1 MNREV
6 EIYIE
11 GTTVNNYDKLDLF
24 KDEFINIS
32 SSIQNIQDL
41 SKVYTDF
48 SQSFTVPSTPN
59 NDRIFEYFYQNDV
72 DNSIDHNLRRYA
84 YIEVGKTPFR
94 SGKIQLEGSIVKNS
108 KAEHYTITFYGD
120 LVSLKD
126 TFSNKKLSDL
136 DYSAIS
142 NPYTGAGV
150 KARLTDTTTDYDV
163 RYPMISSDGY
173 WTYADATS
181 TDLSTGTGRLV
192 WNELFPAIKVSKI
205 FEAIQTD
212 FGLTFNSNF
221 LNSDVFKKLFL
232 WCKNTDNQ
240 DNKMNGYDMVIDSF
254 DENKN
259 IYFDSLP
266 SAYDSTNNEFIFS
279 GWDGS
284 GLINGMTSHTLA
296 VTIIETSVPGTI
308 FFIDVYEDG
317 ILASTVQ
324 INTSIEN
331 NKVVKSLIANTVFSF
346 NVKLK
351 IRSVENV
358 NVKYNVIYSKYANR
372 VNVQPF
378 FFPVT
383 SIVCKKTSNL
393 TMSSSSNSIY
403 LNVPNITIADFFSG
417 ILKQF
422 NLTCYATAYNTFQI
436 EPLDDW
442 YSKGAII
449 DITKHIDVDT
459 ISVDRLPL
467 YKNIS
472 FNYEKSESFINR
484 GFGDLYGREWGDTSL
499 NYDYD
504 GGDYSVKLPF
514 ENLQFSKFSTTPM
527 QVAYSL
533 TKYPDYK
540 SYIPKPV
547 LLYYNGAM
555 TTAIRFYD
563 GTTETTETNLALF
576 GNDLSY
582 NNQIYSLNFAPETS
596 TWYDKPIENSLF
608 ANYYF
613 GYLSN
618 LFNSKNRLTKLTA
631 YFPISLITSLKLNDR
646 LIIKDKRYL
655 INTINSEITNGKV
668 ELELIN
674 DFRPIRNSTGLFT
687 VGDLGGTVEV
697 GVGLS
702 TTAQSSNISTVTSG
716 VTFSTS
722 TITTD
727 TNVLVTIPS
736 NPNPKYILT
745 SQSGEILISQDSF
758 NIRSQQG
765 DDATI
770 VIDVDETM
778 RDGSTDAYT
787 IEILQE

>member
-11 GTTVNNYDKLDLF
+11 GTTVNNYEKIDLF

-126 TFSNKKLSDL
+126 IFSNKKLRDL
-136 DYSAIS
+136 DFSAIP

-150 KARLTDTTTDYDV
+150 KARLTDTATDYDV
-163 RYPMISSDGY
+163 RYPMISSNKL
-173 WTYADATS
+173 WTYGDASS
-181 TDLSTGTGRLV
+181 TDLSTTTGRLS
-192 WNELFPAIKVSKI
+192 WNDLFPAIKVSKI
-205 FEAIQTD
+205 FQAIQTD
-212 FGLTFNSNF
+212 FGLTFNSTF
-221 LNSDVFKKLFL
+221 LDSDLFKKLFL

-240 DNKMNGYDMVIDSF
+240 DAKMNGYDLIVDSYVDNVAAGGYNSTENSYTLIAGSSEPYTHDINFTITNPPSIGSGWVIYVDVYKDGIFTSTVKINT
-254 DENKN
+254 D
-259 IYFDSLP
+259 
-266 SAYDSTNNEFIFS
+266 TNNS
-279 GWDGS
+279 LLVYTSTLKGS
-284 GLINGMTSHTLA
+284 T
-296 VTIIETSVPGTI
+296 
-308 FFIDVYEDG
+308 
-317 ILASTVQ
+317 
-324 INTSIEN
+324 
-331 NKVVKSLIANTVFSF
+331 IANSSI
-346 NVKLK
+346 KLK
-351 IRSVENV
+351 IRSEQAINIQYTITMERYTYRYRQTFNDYKKFSFGEVV
-358 NVKYNVIYSKYANR
+358 A
-372 VNVQPF
+372 
-378 FFPVT
+378 
-383 SIVCKKTSNL
+383 KKTTSL
-393 TMSSSSNSIY
+393 VMSFSSNSIN
-403 LNVPNITIADFFSG
+403 LNAPDITISDFFSG

-422 NLTCYATAYNTFQI
+422 NLTCYATKLNTFTI

-442 YSKGAII
+442 YSKGGVI
-449 DITKHIDVDT
+449 DITKYVDVDE
-459 ISVDRLPL
+459 INVDRLPL

-472 FNYEKSESFINR
+472 FNYEKSESVINR
-484 GFGDLYGREWGDTSL
+484 QFGDAYGREWGDTSL
-499 NYDYD
+499 NYEYD
-504 GGDYSVKLPF
+504 GGDYNIKVPF
-514 ENLQFSKFSTTPM
+514 ENLEFQKYSTTPM
-527 QVAYSL
+527 QVGFSL
-533 TKYPDYK
+533 TKAPDYK

-555 TTAIRFYD
+555 TTSIKFYD

-596 TWYDKPIENSLF
+596 TWYDVPVQNSLF

-618 LFNSKNRLTKLTA
+618 LFNTKNRLTKLTA

-668 ELELIN
+668 QLELIN
-674 DFRPIRNSTGLFT
+674 DFRPVKNLTIGVYKVSE
-687 VGDLGGTVEV
+687 LGGTIKIPIN
-697 GVGLS
+697 LS
-702 TTAQSSNISTVTSG
+702 NNVYSSTLTSPTFG
-716 VTFSTS
+716 VTFSDS
-722 TITTD
+722 LIYHSEIIT
-727 TNVLVTIPS
+727 VTVPA
-736 NPNPKYILT
+736 NPNPVYEFI
-745 SQSGEILISQDSF
+745 SEEGYALITDDSF
-758 NIRSQQG
+758 NLISEQG
-765 DDATI
+765 DDELVT
-770 VIDVDETM
+770 VDVLETYTN
-778 RDGSTDAYT
+778 GTTEGYT
-787 IEILQE
+787 IEIIQG

>member
-41 SKVYTDF
+41 SKVYSDF
-48 SQSFTVPSTPN
+48 SQPFTVPSTPN
-59 NDRIFEYFYQNDV
+59 NDKIFEYFYQNDV

-150 KARLTDTTTDYDV
+150 KARLTDTATDYDV

-173 WTYADATS
+173 WTYADASS
-181 TDLSTGTGRLV
+181 TDLSTSTGRLT

-240 DNKMNGYDMVIDSF
+240 DNKMNGSSMVIDSYTDYANSVTGLNEDIYQTDTNTF
-254 DENKN
+254 KFLSHPQNKARMEATVIIN
-259 IYFDSLP
+259 KPTAIGSFIVYVDTYYNGVRISTTKIDSSISNSEIVYSTPFQNMDFQLYFKVRSEAPVNLQ
-266 SAYDSTNNEFIFS
+266 YTIQVNRNNE
-279 GWDGS
+279 DY
-284 GLINGMTSHTLA
+284 
-296 VTIIETSVPGTI
+296 SVNLG
-308 FFIDVYEDG
+308 Y
-317 ILASTVQ
+317 VQ
-324 INTSIEN
+324 AFKNTDL
-331 NKVVKSLIANTVFSF
+331 VL
-346 NVKLK
+346 
-351 IRSVENV
+351 
-358 NVKYNVIYSKYANR
+358 
-372 VNVQPF
+372 
-378 FFPVT
+378 
-383 SIVCKKTSNL
+383 SN
-393 TMSSSSNSIY
+393 SSNSIY

-422 NLTCYATAYNTFQI
+422 NLTCYATAFNTFQI
-436 EPLDDW
+436 EPVDDW

-449 DITKHIDVDT
+449 DITKYVDVND
-459 ISVDRLPL
+459 INIDRLPL

-484 GFGDLYGREWGDTSL
+484 QFGDFAGREWGDTSL

-514 ENLQFSKFSTTPM
+514 ENLQFSKYSTTPM
-527 QVAYSL
+527 QVAFSL

-596 TWYDKPIENSLF
+596 TWYNTPIENSLF

-668 ELELIN
+668 QLELIN

-687 VGDLGGTVEV
+687 ADDLGGTITV

-702 TTAQSSNISTVTSG
+702 TTAQSSNISTVTTG

-727 TNVLVTIPS
+727 TNVLVTIPA
-736 NPNPKYILT
+736 NPDPKYILT
-745 SQSGEILISQDSF
+745 SQSGETLISQDSF
-758 NIRSQQG
+758 NLRSQQG

-778 RDGSTDAYT
+778 RDGSTDSYT
-787 IEILQE
+787 INILQE

>member
-6 EIYIE
+6 DIYIE

-142 NPYTGAGV
+142 NPYNAAGV
-150 KARLTDTTTDYDV
+150 KARIIDTTTDYDV
-163 RYPMISSDGY
+163 RYPLISSDGY
-173 WTYADATS
+173 WTYGDASS
-181 TDLSTGTGRLV
+181 TDLSTSTGRLT

-205 FEAIQTD
+205 FQAIQTD

-221 LNSDVFKKLFL
+221 LNSELFKKLFL
-232 WCKNTDNQ
+232 WCKNTENLDTKLNGNSLTYSATENTITPAVYDNGKF
-240 DNKMNGYDMVIDSF
+240 NLV
-254 DENKN
+254 
-259 IYFDSLP
+259 
-266 SAYDSTNNEFIFS
+266 
-279 GWDGS
+279 GS
-284 GLINGMTSHTLA
+284 QNA
-296 VTIIETSVPGTI
+296 TIW
-308 FFIDVYEDG
+308 
-317 ILASTVQ
+317 
-324 INTSIEN
+324 
-331 NKVVKSLIANTVFSF
+331 
-346 NVKLK
+346 
-351 IRSVENV
+351 
-358 NVKYNVIYSKYANR
+358 VKYNVYFNLDYISVGTA
-372 VNVQPF
+372 VNLDIDVYKNDLFSHTIQT
-378 FFPVT
+378 V
-383 SIVCKKTSNL
+383 STSNNHTLINVTQGNTEFNEVVTLRVKTDVNCDIKYNVVVEKLWLGTFFDLNTGQTVYVLPQGSVIARQTNLFSL
-393 TMSSSSNSIY
+393 TSGVNSIY

-422 NLTCYATAYNTFQI
+422 NLTCYATAFNTFQI
-436 EPLDDW
+436 EPVDDW

-449 DITKHIDVDT
+449 DITKYVDVND
-459 ISVDRLPL
+459 INIDRLPL

-484 GFGDLYGREWGDTSL
+484 QFGDFAGREWGDTSL

-596 TWYDKPIENSLF
+596 TWYNTPIENSLF

-646 LIIKDKRYL
+646 LVIKDKRYL

-687 VGDLGGTVEV
+687 VDDLGGTVEV

-727 TNVLVTIPS
+727 TNVLITIPS

-758 NIRSQQG
+758 NLRSQQG

>member
-6 EIYIE
+6 QIYIE
-11 GTTVNNYDKLDLF
+11 GTTAGNYDKLDLF
-24 KDEFINIS
+24 KDEQINVS

-48 SQSFTVPSTPN
+48 SQSFTVPATPN
-59 NDRIFEYFYQNDV
+59 NNAIFEYFYENDV
-72 DNSIDHNLRRYA
+72 DNAIDHNLRRYA
-84 YIEVGKTPFR
+84 YIEIGLTPFR
-94 SGKIQLEGSIVKNS
+94 SGKIQLEGSSVKDG
-108 KAEHYTITFYGD
+108 KVEHYTITFYGD

-136 DYSAIS
+136 DYSSIS

-181 TDLSTGTGRLV
+181 TDLSTTTGRLN

-221 LNSDVFKKLFL
+221 LNSDLFKKLFL

-240 DNKMNGYDMVIDSF
+240 DAKMNGAEMVIDTFTSIANSTTGLNE
-254 DENKN
+254 D
-259 IYFDSLP
+259 IYR
-266 SAYDSTNNEFIFS
+266 ASTNTFHIFGTNQS
-279 GWDGS
+279 QARTQVRVIIDKPIWTTGS
-284 GLINGMTSHTLA
+284 TN
-296 VTIIETSVPGTI
+296 I
-308 FFIDVYEDG
+308 FYIDVYSAG
-317 ILASTVQ
+317 VFISTTKIDFAISNSEIVYSTPYGWANFE
-324 INTSIEN
+324 IN
-331 NKVVKSLIANTVFSF
+331 F
-346 NVKLK
+346 K
-351 IRSVENV
+351 IRSEGN
-358 NVKYNVIYSKYANR
+358 I
-372 VNVQPF
+372 NVQY
-378 FFPVT
+378 T
-383 SIVCKKTSNL
+383 IEATRYNQDYSIILGADLCYKNTDLALSN
-393 TMSSSSNSIY
+393 SSNSIY
-403 LNVPNITIADFFSG
+403 LNVPNITVADFFSG

-422 NLTCYATAYNTFQI
+422 NLTCYATGVDTFQI

-442 YSKGAII
+442 YSKGAVV
-449 DITKHIDVDT
+449 DITNYIDTDT
-459 ISVDRLPL
+459 IGVDRLPL

-484 GFGDLYGREWGDTSL
+484 QFGDMYGREWGDTSM

-504 GGDYSVKLPF
+504 GGDYKVQLPF
-514 ENLQFSKFSTTPM
+514 ENLQFQKFSTTPM

-533 TKYPDYK
+533 TKAPDFK

-563 GTTETTETNLALF
+563 GTTETTETNIALF

-582 NNQIYSLNFAPETS
+582 NNQVYSLNFAPETS
-596 TWYDKPIENSLF
+596 TWYETPIQNSLF

-613 GYLSN
+613 SYLSN
-618 LFNSKNRLTKLTA
+618 LFNLKNRLTKLSA

-646 LIIKDKRYL
+646 VIIKDKRYL
-655 INTINSEITNGKV
+655 INSISSELTGGKV
-668 ELELIN
+668 QLELIN
-674 DFRPIRNSTGLFT
+674 DFRPVKNANGWLNFVESS
-687 VGDLGGTVEV
+687 GGNVTV
-697 GVGLS
+697 GVGVGSTVQSVSLS
-702 TTAQSSNISTVTSG
+702 TVASG

-722 TITTD
+722 TFTAD
-727 TNVLVTIPS
+727 TNVVVSVPTNSDPIIEFTTEEG
-736 NPNPKYILT
+736 YT
-745 SQSGEILISQDSF
+745 LITEDSF
-758 NIRSQQG
+758 ILRSEQG
-765 DDATI
+765 NDNTI

-778 RDGSTDAYT
+778 LDGTTDSYE
-787 IEILQE
+787 INILQE

>member
-59 NDRIFEYFYQNDV
+59 NDKIFEYFYQNDV

-142 NPYTGAGV
+142 NPYNAAGV
-150 KARLTDTTTDYDV
+150 KARITDTTTDYDV
-163 RYPMISSDGY
+163 RYPLISSDGY
-173 WTYADATS
+173 WTYGDASS
-181 TDLSTGTGRLV
+181 TDLSTSTGRLT

-221 LNSDVFKKLFL
+221 LNSELFKKLFL
-232 WCKNTDNQ
+232 WCKNTENLDTKLNGNSLTYSATENTITPEVYDNGKF
-240 DNKMNGYDMVIDSF
+240 NLV
-254 DENKN
+254 
-259 IYFDSLP
+259 
-266 SAYDSTNNEFIFS
+266 
-279 GWDGS
+279 GS
-284 GLINGMTSHTLA
+284 QNA
-296 VTIIETSVPGTI
+296 TIW
-308 FFIDVYEDG
+308 
-317 ILASTVQ
+317 
-324 INTSIEN
+324 
-331 NKVVKSLIANTVFSF
+331 
-346 NVKLK
+346 
-351 IRSVENV
+351 
-358 NVKYNVIYSKYANR
+358 VKYNVYFNLDYISVGTA
-372 VNVQPF
+372 VNLDIDVYKNDLFSHTIQT
-378 FFPVT
+378 V
-383 SIVCKKTSNL
+383 STSNNHTLINVTQGNTEFNEVVTLRVKTDVNCDIKYNVVVEKLWLGTFFDLNTGQTVYVLPQGSVIARQTNLFSL
-393 TMSSSSNSIY
+393 TSGVNSIY

-422 NLTCYATAYNTFQI
+422 NLTCYATAFNTFQI
-436 EPLDDW
+436 EPVDDW
-442 YSKGAII
+442 YSKGAVI

-484 GFGDLYGREWGDTSL
+484 AFGDASNREWGDTSL

-504 GGDYSVKLPF
+504 GGDYTVKLPF

-596 TWYDKPIENSLF
+596 TWYNTPIENSLF

-646 LIIKDKRYL
+646 LVIKDKRYL

-668 ELELIN
+668 QLELIN

-687 VGDLGGTVEV
+687 VDDLGGTVEV
-697 GVGLS
+697 GVGLT

-758 NIRSQQG
+758 NLRSQQG

-787 IEILQE
+787 INILQE

>member
-11 GTTVNNYDKLDLF
+11 GTTVNNYDKIDLF

-94 SGKIQLEGSIVKNS
+94 SGKIQLEGSIVKNN

-150 KARLTDTTTDYDV
+150 KARLTDTATDYDV

-173 WTYADATS
+173 WTYADGTS
-181 TDLSTGTGRLV
+181 TDLSTSTGKLY
-192 WNELFPAIKVSKI
+192 WDELFPAIKVSKI

-240 DNKMNGYDMVIDSF
+240 DAKMNGYSMLIDSNTEF
-254 DENKN
+254 ANSITGLIQN
-259 IYFDSLP
+259 IYDS
-266 SAYDSTNNEFIFS
+266 STNSYNLISIFS
-279 GWDGS
+279 
-284 GLINGMTSHTLA
+284 NKA
-296 VTIIETSVPGTI
+296 KTSVRIIINKPIWLIGSTYI
-308 FFIDVYEDG
+308 FYIDVYTNG
-317 ILASTVQ
+317 VLTSTSK
-324 INTSIEN
+324 IDYSTDNS
-331 NKVVKSLIANTVFSF
+331 ATVLEVPFGTYAY
-346 NVKLK
+346 NVNFK
-351 IRSVENV
+351 IRSEQNV
-358 NVKYNVIYSKYANR
+358 NVQYTIEVSRENFDGSEFLGGCFSVKNTDLVL
-372 VNVQPF
+372 
-378 FFPVT
+378 
-383 SIVCKKTSNL
+383 SN
-393 TMSSSSNSIY
+393 SSNSIY

-436 EPLDDW
+436 EPVDDW

-449 DITKHIDVDT
+449 DITKYVDVND
-459 ISVDRLPL
+459 INIDRLPL

-484 GFGDLYGREWGDTSL
+484 AFGDASNREWGDTSL

-527 QVAYSL
+527 QVAFSL

-555 TTAIRFYD
+555 TTAIKFYD

-655 INTINSEITNGKV
+655 INTINSEITSGKV
-668 ELELIN
+668 QLELIH
-674 DFRPIRNSTGLFT
+674 DFRPIRNSTGLFN

-702 TTAQSSNISTVTSG
+702 TTAQSSNISTVTTG

-736 NPNPKYILT
+736 NPDPKYILT

-778 RDGSTDAYT
+778 IDGSTDAYT
-787 IEILQE
+787 INILQE

>member
-11 GTTVNNYDKLDLF
+11 GTEPNTTLGYGYNYDKLDLF

-48 SQSFTVPSTPN
+48 SQSFTVPSTSN
-59 NDRIFEYFYQNDV
+59 NDKIFEYFYQNDV

-136 DYSAIS
+136 NYSAIS

-150 KARLTDTTTDYDV
+150 KARLTDTATDYDV
-163 RYPMISSDGY
+163 RYPMISSNGY
-173 WTYADATS
+173 WTYSDATS
-181 TDLSTGTGRLV
+181 TDLSTSTGKLY
-192 WNELFPAIKVSKI
+192 WDELFPAIKVSKI

-240 DNKMNGYDMVIDSF
+240 DAKMNGYDMVIDTYIDYANSVTSF
-254 DENKN
+254 TEN
-259 IYFDSLP
+259 IYQTTGNYFRIFGSTTGYVKNQCYVRIDLP
-266 SAYDSTNNEFIFS
+266 ISGSYIFY
-279 GWDGS
+279 
-284 GLINGMTSHTLA
+284 
-296 VTIIETSVPGTI
+296 
-308 FFIDVYEDG
+308 IDVYKNGLLISTTKMDNSNYELVYQTASSSNYLED
-317 ILASTVQ
+317 IY
-324 INTSIEN
+324 
-331 NKVVKSLIANTVFSF
+331 F
-346 NVKLK
+346 K
-351 IRSVENV
+351 IRSEQNV
-358 NVKYNVIYSKYANR
+358 NVQYTIEVFRTSATG
-372 VNVQPF
+372 VNLGYVQA
-378 FFPVT
+378 VKNT
-383 SIVCKKTSNL
+383 NL
-393 TMSSSSNSIY
+393 VMSSSSNSIY

-422 NLTCYATAYNTFQI
+422 NLTCYATAFNTFQI

-442 YSKGAII
+442 YSKGAVI
-449 DITKHIDVDT
+449 DITKYVDVND
-459 ISVDRLPL
+459 INIDRLPL

-484 GFGDLYGREWGDTSL
+484 AFGDASNREWGDTSL

-504 GGDYSVKLPF
+504 GGDYTVKLPF

-527 QVAYSL
+527 QVGYSL
-533 TKYPDYK
+533 TKHPDYK

-668 ELELIN
+668 QLELIN

-687 VGDLGGTVEV
+687 ADDLGGTITV

-702 TTAQSSNISTVTSG
+702 TTAQSSNISTVTTG

-758 NIRSQQG
+758 NLRSQQG

-778 RDGSTDAYT
+778 RDGSTDSYT
-787 IEILQE
+787 INILQE

>member
-1 MNREV
+1 MNRQV

-11 GTTVNNYDKLDLF
+11 GTAANQYEKIDLF

-72 DNSIDHNLRRYA
+72 DNAIDHNLRRYA

-94 SGKIQLEGSIVKNS
+94 SGKIQLEGSNLKSN

-126 TFSNKKLSDL
+126 LFSNKKLSDL
-136 DYSAIS
+136 DYSAIT

-150 KARLTDTTTDYDV
+150 KARLTDTATDYDV
-163 RYPMISSDGY
+163 RYPMITSKNV
-173 WTYADATS
+173 WTYGDASS
-181 TDLSTGTGRLV
+181 TDLSTTTGRV
-192 WNELFPAIKVSKI
+192 NWNELFPAIKVSKI

-221 LNSDVFKKLFL
+221 LNSELFTKLFL

-240 DNKMNGYDMVIDSF
+240 DAKMNGYEMLIDTFTDNTNTAGGSYNSTTNTFTPTGIVNDRVVHSISVKIDSTHV
-254 DENKN
+254 
-259 IYFDSLP
+259 
-266 SAYDSTNNEFIFS
+266 A
-279 GWDGS
+279 
-284 GLINGMTSHTLA
+284 
-296 VTIIETSVPGTI
+296 GTI
-308 FFIDVYEDG
+308 VYVDVYVDG
-317 ILASTVQ
+317 ILKNTVKYDLDNDNYNIVYSSDLLGYSYNNVNLKVRSESSINLRYTINLSKSRYTNFGGSTTQLIGTV
-324 INTSIEN
+324 NA
-331 NKVVKSLIANTVFSF
+331 VKSSDLV
-346 NVKLK
+346 
-351 IRSVENV
+351 
-358 NVKYNVIYSKYANR
+358 
-372 VNVQPF
+372 
-378 FFPVT
+378 
-383 SIVCKKTSNL
+383 
-393 TMSSSSNSIY
+393 MSSSSNSIY

-436 EPLDDW
+436 EPIDDW
-442 YSKGAII
+442 YSKGAV
-449 DITKHIDVDT
+449 IDVT
-459 ISVDRLPL
+459 KFVNVEEINVDRLPL

-484 GFGDLYGREWGDTSL
+484 QFGDYAGREWGDTSL

-504 GGDYSVKLPF
+504 GGDYAVKLPF
-514 ENLQFSKFSTTPM
+514 ENLQFQKYSTTPM
-527 QVAYSL
+527 QVGFSL
-533 TKYPDYK
+533 TKAPDFK
-540 SYIPKPV
+540 SYIPKPI

-555 TTAIRFYD
+555 STAIRFYD
-563 GTTETTETNLALF
+563 GTTETTENNIALF

-582 NNQIYSLNFAPETS
+582 NNQIYSLNFAPEDS
-596 TWYDKPIENSLF
+596 SWYNTPIQNSLF

-655 INTINSEITNGKV
+655 INTINSEITSGKV
-668 ELELIN
+668 QLELIN
-674 DFRPIRNSTGLFT
+674 DFRPVRNRVGLLN
-687 VGDLGGTVEV
+687 VLDSGGTITV
-697 GVGLS
+697 GVGVG
-702 TTAQSSNISTVTSG
+702 ANVSNSYLSTVTSG
-716 VTFSTS
+716 VTFSTNNLS
-722 TITTD
+722 QD
-727 TNVLVTIPS
+727 TNVGIYIPS
-736 NPNPKYILT
+736 NPTPLYEFIT
-745 SQSGEILISQDSF
+745 DEGYELITNDSF
-758 NIRSQQG
+758 NIVSEQG
-765 DDATI
+765 TDRT
-770 VIDVDETM
+770 VTIDVLETLNN
-778 RDGSTDAYT
+778 GSTESYT
-787 IEILQE
+787 IEILQQ

>member
-41 SKVYTDF
+41 SKVYSDF
-48 SQSFTVPSTPN
+48 SQPFTVPSTPN
-59 NDRIFEYFYQNDV
+59 NDKIFEYFYQNDV

-150 KARLTDTTTDYDV
+150 KARLTDTATDYDV

-173 WTYADATS
+173 WTYADASS
-181 TDLSTGTGRLV
+181 TDLSTSTGRLT

-240 DNKMNGYDMVIDSF
+240 DNKMNGSSMVIDSYTDYANSVTGLNEDIYQTDTNTF
-254 DENKN
+254 KFLSHPQNKARMEATVIIN
-259 IYFDSLP
+259 KPTAIGSFIVYVDTYYNGVRISTTKIDSSISNSEIVYSTPFQNMDFQLYFKVRSEAPVNLQ
-266 SAYDSTNNEFIFS
+266 YTIQVNRNNE
-279 GWDGS
+279 DY
-284 GLINGMTSHTLA
+284 
-296 VTIIETSVPGTI
+296 SVNLG
-308 FFIDVYEDG
+308 Y
-317 ILASTVQ
+317 VQ
-324 INTSIEN
+324 AFKNTDL
-331 NKVVKSLIANTVFSF
+331 VL
-346 NVKLK
+346 
-351 IRSVENV
+351 
-358 NVKYNVIYSKYANR
+358 
-372 VNVQPF
+372 
-378 FFPVT
+378 
-383 SIVCKKTSNL
+383 SN
-393 TMSSSSNSIY
+393 SSNSIY

-422 NLTCYATAYNTFQI
+422 NLTCYATAFNTFQI
-436 EPLDDW
+436 EPVDDW

-449 DITKHIDVDT
+449 DITKYVDVND
-459 ISVDRLPL
+459 INIDRLPL

-484 GFGDLYGREWGDTSL
+484 QFGDFAGREWGDTSL

-504 GGDYSVKLPF
+504 GGDYTVKLPF

-547 LLYYNGAM
+547 LLYYNDAM

-582 NNQIYSLNFAPETS
+582 NNQIYSLNFSPETS
-596 TWYDKPIENSLF
+596 TWYNTPIENSLF

-687 VGDLGGTVEV
+687 VDDLGGTITV

-702 TTAQSSNISTVTSG
+702 TTAQSSNISTVTTG

-736 NPNPKYILT
+736 NPDPKYILT

-758 NIRSQQG
+758 NLRSQQG

-787 IEILQE
+787 INILQE

>member
-1 MNREV
+1 MNRQV

-11 GTTVNNYDKLDLF
+11 GTAANQYEKIDLF

-72 DNSIDHNLRRYA
+72 DNTIDHNLRRYA

-94 SGKIQLEGSIVKNS
+94 SGKIQLEGSNLKSN

-126 TFSNKKLSDL
+126 LFSNKKLSDL

-150 KARLTDTTTDYDV
+150 KARLTDTVTDYDV
-163 RYPMISSDGY
+163 RYPMITSNKV
-173 WTYADATS
+173 WTYGDASS
-181 TDLSTGTGRLV
+181 TDLSTTTGRV
-192 WNELFPAIKVSKI
+192 NWNELFPAIKVSKI

-221 LNSDVFKKLFL
+221 LNSELFTKLFL

-240 DNKMNGYDMVIDSF
+240 DAKMNGYDMLIDSNTDF
-254 DENKN
+254 VNSVTGLNEDIYQSSDNSYKLASSPSNKAKTSVRILIDKPITIGSYILYIDSYINGVRVSTTKIDSNYDNSAIVWEAPFGNYNYN
-259 IYFDSLP
+259 IKFKVRSEQNINIQYTIDVSR
-266 SAYDSTNNEFIFS
+266 FS
-279 GWDGS
+279 SDGS
-284 GLINGMTSHTLA
+284 IFLGGNLSIKNTDLLLA
-296 VTIIETSVPGTI
+296 
-308 FFIDVYEDG
+308 
-317 ILASTVQ
+317 
-324 INTSIEN
+324 N
-331 NKVVKSLIANTVFSF
+331 
-346 NVKLK
+346 
-351 IRSVENV
+351 
-358 NVKYNVIYSKYANR
+358 
-372 VNVQPF
+372 
-378 FFPVT
+378 
-383 SIVCKKTSNL
+383 
-393 TMSSSSNSIY
+393 SSNSIY

-436 EPLDDW
+436 EPIDDW
-442 YSKGAII
+442 YSKGAV
-449 DITKHIDVDT
+449 IDVT
-459 ISVDRLPL
+459 KFVNVEEINVDRLPL

-484 GFGDLYGREWGDTSL
+484 QFGDYAGREWGDTSL

-504 GGDYSVKLPF
+504 GGDYAVKLPF
-514 ENLQFSKFSTTPM
+514 ENLQFQKYSTTPM
-527 QVAYSL
+527 QVGFSL
-533 TKYPDYK
+533 TKSPDYK
-540 SYIPKPV
+540 SYIPKPI

-555 TTAIRFYD
+555 STAIRFYD
-563 GTTETTETNLALF
+563 GTTETTENNIALF

-582 NNQIYSLNFAPETS
+582 NNQIYSLNFAPEDS
-596 TWYDKPIENSLF
+596 SWYNTPIQNSLF

-655 INTINSEITNGKV
+655 INTINSEITSGKV
-668 ELELIN
+668 QLELIN
-674 DFRPIRNSTGLFT
+674 DFRPVRNR
-687 VGDLGGTVEV
+687 VGQLNVLDSGGTITV
-697 GVGLS
+697 GVGVG
-702 TTAQSSNISTVTSG
+702 TNVSNSYLSTVTSG
-716 VTFSTS
+716 VTFSTNNLS
-722 TITTD
+722 QD
-727 TNVLVTIPS
+727 TNVDVYIPS
-736 NPNPKYILT
+736 NPSPLYEFIT
-745 SQSGEILISQDSF
+745 EEGYELITNDSF
-758 NIRSQQG
+758 NIVSEQG
-765 DDATI
+765 TDRT
-770 VIDVDETM
+770 VTIDVLETLNN
-778 RDGSTDAYT
+778 GSTESYT
-787 IEILQE
+787 IEILQQ

>member
-6 EIYIE
+6 QIYIE
-11 GTTVNNYDKLDLF
+11 GTTAGNYDKLDLF
-24 KDEFINIS
+24 KDEQINVS

-48 SQSFTVPSTPN
+48 SQSFTVPATPN
-59 NDRIFEYFYQNDV
+59 NNAIFEYFYENDV
-72 DNSIDHNLRRYA
+72 DNAIDHNLRRYA
-84 YIEVGKTPFR
+84 YIEIGLTPFR
-94 SGKIQLEGSIVKNS
+94 SGKIQLEGSSIKDGKV
-108 KAEHYTITFYGD
+108 EHYTITFYGD

-181 TDLSTGTGRLV
+181 TDLSTSTGRLN

-212 FGLTFNSNF
+212 FNLTFNSNF
-221 LNSDVFKKLFL
+221 LTSDLFKKLFL

-240 DNKMNGYDMVIDSF
+240 DAKMNGAEMVIDTFTSIANSTTGLNE
-254 DENKN
+254 D
-259 IYFDSLP
+259 IYR
-266 SAYDSTNNEFIFS
+266 ASTNTFHIF
-279 GWDGS
+279 GTNQAQARTQVRVIIDKPIWTTGS
-284 GLINGMTSHTLA
+284 TN
-296 VTIIETSVPGTI
+296 I
-308 FFIDVYEDG
+308 FYIDVYSAG
-317 ILASTVQ
+317 VLISTTKIDFAISNSEIVYSTPYGWANFE
-324 INTSIEN
+324 IN
-331 NKVVKSLIANTVFSF
+331 F
-346 NVKLK
+346 K
-351 IRSVENV
+351 IRSEGNT
-358 NVKYNVIYSKYANR
+358 
-372 VNVQPF
+372 NVQYTIEATRYNQDYS
-378 FFPVT
+378 VILGADLCYKNT
-383 SIVCKKTSNL
+383 DLALSN
-393 TMSSSSNSIY
+393 SSNSIY
-403 LNVPNITIADFFSG
+403 LNVPNITVADFFSG

-422 NLTCYATAYNTFQI
+422 NLTCYATGVNTFQI

-442 YSKGAII
+442 YSKGAVV
-449 DITKHIDVDT
+449 DITNYIDTDT
-459 ISVDRLPL
+459 IGVDRLPL

-484 GFGDLYGREWGDTSL
+484 QFGDMSGREWGDTSI

-504 GGDYSVKLPF
+504 GGDYKVQLPF
-514 ENLQFSKFSTTPM
+514 ENLEFQKFSTTPM
-527 QVAYSL
+527 QVGYSL
-533 TKYPDYK
+533 TKAPDFK

-563 GTTETTETNLALF
+563 GTTETTETNIALF

-582 NNQIYSLNFAPETS
+582 NNQVYSLNFAPETS
-596 TWYDKPIENSLF
+596 TWYNTPIQNSLF

-618 LFNSKNRLTKLTA
+618 LFNSKNRLTKLSA

-646 LIIKDKRYL
+646 VIIKDKRYL
-655 INTINSEITNGKV
+655 INSISSELTNGKV
-668 ELELIN
+668 QLELIN
-674 DFRPIRNSTGLFT
+674 DFRPVKNANGWLNFVES
-687 VGDLGGTVEV
+687 LGGNVTV
-697 GVGLS
+697 GVGVGSTVQSVSLS
-702 TTAQSSNISTVTSG
+702 TVASG

-722 TITTD
+722 TFTTD
-727 TNVLVTIPS
+727 TNVVVSVPS
-736 NPNPKYILT
+736 NSNPITEFTTEDGYT
-745 SQSGEILISQDSF
+745 LITEDSF
-758 NIRSQQG
+758 ILRSEQG
-765 DDATI
+765 NDNTI
-770 VIDVDETM
+770 VINVAETLKN
-778 RDGSTDAYT
+778 GSSDSYT
-787 IEILQE
+787 INILQQ

>member
-6 EIYIE
+6 DIYIE
-11 GTTVNNYDKLDLF
+11 GTEPNTTLGYGYNYDKLDLF

-59 NDRIFEYFYQNDV
+59 NDKIFEYFYQNDV

-136 DYSAIS
+136 NYSAIS
-142 NPYTGAGV
+142 NPYNAAGV
-150 KARLTDTTTDYDV
+150 KARIIDTATDYDV
-163 RYPMISSDGY
+163 RYPIISSSDL
-173 WTYADATS
+173 WTYADASS
-181 TDLSTGTGRLV
+181 TDLSTSTGRLT

-221 LNSDVFKKLFL
+221 LNSELFKKLFL
-232 WCKNTDNQ
+232 WCKNTENLDA
-240 DNKMNGYDMVIDSF
+240 KLNGNSLTYSATEVVLGTSGYAPDPIYDGGKFNLVGL
-254 DENKN
+254 N
-259 IYFDSLP
+259 I
-266 SAYDSTNNEFIFS
+266 
-279 GWDGS
+279 
-284 GLINGMTSHTLA
+284 
-296 VTIIETSVPGTI
+296 
-308 FFIDVYEDG
+308 G
-317 ILASTVQ
+317 IW
-324 INTSIEN
+324 
-331 NKVVKSLIANTVFSF
+331 
-346 NVKLK
+346 
-351 IRSVENV
+351 
-358 NVKYNVIYSKYANR
+358 VKYNVYFNLDYISVGTA
-372 VNVQPF
+372 VNLDIDVYKNDLFSHTIQT
-378 FFPVT
+378 V
-383 SIVCKKTSNL
+383 STSNNHTLINVTEGNTEFNEVVTLRIKTDVNCDIKYNVVVEKFYINNYTAFVGGVIARQTNLFSL
-393 TMSSSSNSIY
+393 TSGINSIFT
-403 LNVPNITIADFFSG
+403 NVPNITIADFFSG

-422 NLTCYATAYNTFQI
+422 NLTCYATAFNTFQI
-436 EPLDDW
+436 EPIDDW

-449 DITKHIDVDT
+449 DITKYVDVND
-459 ISVDRLPL
+459 INIDRLPL

-484 GFGDLYGREWGDTSL
+484 AFGDASNREWGDTSL

-504 GGDYSVKLPF
+504 GGDYTVKLPF
-514 ENLQFSKFSTTPM
+514 ENLQFQKYSTTPM
-527 QVAYSL
+527 QVAFSL

-668 ELELIN
+668 QLELIN

-687 VGDLGGTVEV
+687 ADDLGGTITV

-702 TTAQSSNISTVTSG
+702 TTAQSSNISTVTTG

-745 SQSGEILISQDSF
+745 SQSGEILISQDSL

-770 VIDVDETM
+770 VIDVAETM

-787 IEILQE
+787 INILQE

>member
-41 SKVYTDF
+41 SKVYSDF
-48 SQSFTVPSTPN
+48 SQPFTVPSTPN
-59 NDRIFEYFYQNDV
+59 NDKIFEYFYQNDV

-150 KARLTDTTTDYDV
+150 KARLTDTATDYDV

-173 WTYADATS
+173 WTYADASS
-181 TDLSTGTGRLV
+181 TDLSTSTGRLT

-240 DNKMNGYDMVIDSF
+240 DNKMNGSSMVIDSYTDYANSVTGLNEDIYQTDTNTF
-254 DENKN
+254 KFLSHPQNKARMEATVIIN
-259 IYFDSLP
+259 KPTAIGSFIVYVDTYYNGVRISTTKIDSSISNSEIVYSTPFQNMDFQLYFKVRSEAPVNLQ
-266 SAYDSTNNEFIFS
+266 YTIQVNRNNE
-279 GWDGS
+279 DY
-284 GLINGMTSHTLA
+284 
-296 VTIIETSVPGTI
+296 SVNLG
-308 FFIDVYEDG
+308 Y
-317 ILASTVQ
+317 VQ
-324 INTSIEN
+324 AFKNTDL
-331 NKVVKSLIANTVFSF
+331 VL
-346 NVKLK
+346 
-351 IRSVENV
+351 
-358 NVKYNVIYSKYANR
+358 
-372 VNVQPF
+372 
-378 FFPVT
+378 
-383 SIVCKKTSNL
+383 SN
-393 TMSSSSNSIY
+393 SSNSIY

-422 NLTCYATAYNTFQI
+422 NLTCYATAFNTFQI
-436 EPLDDW
+436 EPVDDW

-449 DITKHIDVDT
+449 DITKYVDVND
-459 ISVDRLPL
+459 INIDRLPL

-484 GFGDLYGREWGDTSL
+484 QFGDFAGREWGDTSL

-514 ENLQFSKFSTTPM
+514 ENLQFSKYSTTPM
-527 QVAYSL
+527 QVAFSL

-596 TWYDKPIENSLF
+596 TWYNTPIENSLF

-668 ELELIN
+668 QLELIN

-687 VGDLGGTVEV
+687 ADDLGGTITV

-702 TTAQSSNISTVTSG
+702 TTAQSSNISTVTTG

-736 NPNPKYILT
+736 NPDPKYILT

-758 NIRSQQG
+758 NLRSQQG

-778 RDGSTDAYT
+778 RDGSTDSYT
-787 IEILQE
+787 INILQE

>member
-6 EIYIE
+6 DIYIE
-11 GTTVNNYDKLDLF
+11 GTTVNNYDKIDLF

-59 NDRIFEYFYQNDV
+59 NDKIFEYFYQNDV
-72 DNSIDHNLRRYA
+72 DNAIDHNLRRYA

-136 DYSAIS
+136 NYSAIS
-142 NPYTGAGV
+142 NPYNAAGV
-150 KARLTDTTTDYDV
+150 KARITDTTTDYDV
-163 RYPMISSDGY
+163 RYPLISSDGY
-173 WTYADATS
+173 WTYGDATS
-181 TDLSTGTGRLV
+181 TDLSTSTGRLT

-221 LNSDVFKKLFL
+221 LNSELFKKLFL

-240 DNKMNGYDMVIDSF
+240 DNKMNGYLMTSDTFTDTTGS
-254 DENKN
+254 
-259 IYFDSLP
+259 P
-266 SAYDSTNNEFIFS
+266 SYDSTTSVFNLFGTVNEYVIHS
-279 GWDGS
+279 
-284 GLINGMTSHTLA
+284 LA
-296 VTIIETSVPGTI
+296 VRIDSIHSPGTI
-308 FFIDVYEDG
+308 IYVDVYLNG
-317 ILASTVQ
+317 LL
-324 INTSIEN
+324 N
-331 NKVVKSLIANTVFSF
+331 NTVT
-346 NVKLK
+346 
-351 IRSVENV
+351 
-358 NVKYNVIYSKYANR
+358 YNLDTSNY
-372 VNVQPF
+372 
-378 FFPVT
+378 
-383 SIVCKKTSNL
+383 SIVYSIITLGNAFNYIELKVRSESSINL
-393 TMSSSSNSIY
+393 KYTLNLSKSRYTNYGGVATQLIGTVNAIKSTALAMSSSSNSIY
-403 LNVPNITIADFFSG
+403 LNVPNITVADFFSG

-422 NLTCYATAYNTFQI
+422 NLTCYATAFNTFQI
-436 EPLDDW
+436 EPIDDW
-442 YSKGAII
+442 YSKGAVI
-449 DITKHIDVDT
+449 DITKYVDVND
-459 ISVDRLPL
+459 INIDRLPL

-484 GFGDLYGREWGDTSL
+484 AFGDASNREWGDTSL

-504 GGDYSVKLPF
+504 GGDYTVKLPF

-527 QVAYSL
+527 QVGYSL
-533 TKYPDYK
+533 TKYPDFK

-646 LIIKDKRYL
+646 LVIKDKRYL

-668 ELELIN
+668 QLELIN

-702 TTAQSSNISTVTSG
+702 TTAQSSNISTVTPG

-758 NIRSQQG
+758 NLRSQQG

>member
-11 GTTVNNYDKLDLF
+11 GTEPNTTLGYGYNYDKLDLF

-59 NDRIFEYFYQNDV
+59 NDKIFEYFYQNDV
-72 DNSIDHNLRRYA
+72 DNAIDHNLRRYA

-94 SGKIQLEGSIVKNS
+94 SGKIQLEGSILKNS

-136 DYSAIS
+136 NYSAIS

-150 KARLTDTTTDYDV
+150 KARLTDTATDYDV

-173 WTYADATS
+173 WTYADASS
-181 TDLSTGTGRLV
+181 TDLSTSTGRLT

-240 DNKMNGYDMVIDSF
+240 DNKMNGASMLVDSYTDYANSVTGLNEDIYQTDTNTFKFLSTPQNKARFDVTVIINKPTAIGSFIVYVDTYHNGVRVSTAKIDS
-254 DENKN
+254 
-259 IYFDSLP
+259 
-266 SAYDSTNNEFIFS
+266 
-279 GWDGS
+279 
-284 GLINGMTSHTLA
+284 
-296 VTIIETSVPGTI
+296 
-308 FFIDVYEDG
+308 
-317 ILASTVQ
+317 
-324 INTSIEN
+324 SISNSE
-331 NKVVKSLIANTVFSF
+331 
-346 NVKLK
+346 
-351 IRSVENV
+351 
-358 NVKYNVIYSKYANR
+358 
-372 VNVQPF
+372 
-378 FFPVT
+378 
-383 SIVCKKTSNL
+383 IVCSTPFSNMDFQL
-393 TMSSSSNSIY
+393 YFKVRSEAPVNLQYTIQVNRYNEDYSVNLGYVQAFKNTDLVLSTSSNSIY

-422 NLTCYATAYNTFQI
+422 NLTCYATAFNTFQI
-436 EPLDDW
+436 EPVDDW

-449 DITKHIDVDT
+449 DITKYVDVND
-459 ISVDRLPL
+459 INIDRLPL

-484 GFGDLYGREWGDTSL
+484 AFGDASNREWGDTSL

-504 GGDYSVKLPF
+504 GGDYTVKLPF
-514 ENLQFSKFSTTPM
+514 ENLQFQKYSTTPM
-527 QVAYSL
+527 QVAFSL

-563 GTTETTETNLALF
+563 GTTETTENNLALF

-668 ELELIN
+668 QLELIN

-687 VGDLGGTVEV
+687 ADDSGGTITV

-702 TTAQSSNISTVTSG
+702 TTAQSSNISTVTTG

-736 NPNPKYILT
+736 NPDPKYILT

-758 NIRSQQG
+758 NLRSQQG

-778 RDGSTDAYT
+778 RDGSTDSYT
-787 IEILQE
+787 INILQE

>member
-11 GTTVNNYDKLDLF
+11 GTEPNTTLGYGYNYDKLDLF

-59 NDRIFEYFYQNDV
+59 NDKIFEYFYQNDV

-163 RYPMISSDGY
+163 RYPMISSSDL
-173 WTYADATS
+173 WTYADASS

-240 DNKMNGYDMVIDSF
+240 DNKMNGASMLIDSYTDYANSVTGLNEDIYQTDTNTF
-254 DENKN
+254 KFLSTPQNKARIDATVIIN
-259 IYFDSLP
+259 KPTAIGSFIVYVDTYYNGVRISTTKIDSSISNSEIVYSTPFQNMNFQLYFKVRSEAPVNLQ
-266 SAYDSTNNEFIFS
+266 YTIQVNRNNEDYS
-279 GWDGS
+279 VNLGYVQ
-284 GLINGMTSHTLA
+284 A
-296 VTIIETSVPGTI
+296 VK
-308 FFIDVYEDG
+308 
-317 ILASTVQ
+317 
-324 INTSIEN
+324 NTDL
-331 NKVVKSLIANTVFSF
+331 VL
-346 NVKLK
+346 
-351 IRSVENV
+351 
-358 NVKYNVIYSKYANR
+358 
-372 VNVQPF
+372 
-378 FFPVT
+378 
-383 SIVCKKTSNL
+383 SN
-393 TMSSSSNSIY
+393 SSNSIY
-403 LNVPNITIADFFSG
+403 LNVPNITVADFFSG

-422 NLTCYATAYNTFQI
+422 NLTCYATAFNTFQI

-449 DITKHIDVDT
+449 DITKYVDVND
-459 ISVDRLPL
+459 INIDRLPL

-484 GFGDLYGREWGDTSL
+484 AFGDASNREWGDTSL

-504 GGDYSVKLPF
+504 GGDYTVKLPF

-596 TWYDKPIENSLF
+596 TWYDKPIDNSLF

-668 ELELIN
+668 QLELIN

-736 NPNPKYILT
+736 NPDPKYILT

-765 DDATI
+765 EDATI

-787 IEILQE
+787 INILQE